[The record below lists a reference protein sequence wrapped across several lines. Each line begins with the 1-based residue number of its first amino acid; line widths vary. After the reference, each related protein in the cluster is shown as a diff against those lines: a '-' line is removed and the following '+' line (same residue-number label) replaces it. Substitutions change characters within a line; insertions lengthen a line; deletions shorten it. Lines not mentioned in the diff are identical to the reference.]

1 MISENTLREMV
12 RRIHA
17 LPQLEGCMVGF
28 QGNGQSRVLDPG
40 SCETPTSERVIVLI
54 EEVPFSDVAILA
66 ELDRWAASPSGSPE
80 GAPNPT
86 IVTNRSQLGPELIG
100 AGLSCGLTIVSA
112 VGVVGGVAGEVP
124 TGGASTFLVVASW
137 IGLTTSAIQCANGL
151 VRVAAIVGD
160 PGGDTL
166 SRWDSN
172 ATYTNSILVV
182 DAIGVATGVAG
193 IGAAGRNFWAV
204 LARQR
209 SFAARGLSFE
219 ALRGMNRA
227 GRLAAIREL
236 FEEAARTPEGR
247 EALILAARQAGLGA
261 STLQS
266 AEGLSV
272 RGASTLVRVITVE
285 TTRRLSASLRDVIA
299 GSIGIIASA
308 SPSSAIGS
316 ASGSLNSG
324 IGFVVNLIDA
334 GAPAGTTT

>member
-1 MISENTLREMV
+1 MIPEPILREMV
-12 RRIHA
+12 RRIHSFS
-17 LPQLEGCMVGF
+17 QLRGCMVGF

-40 SCETPTSERVIVLI
+40 SCVTPTSERVIVLI
-54 EEVPFSDVAILA
+54 EEVQISDAALLA
-66 ELDRWAASPSGSPE
+66 ELQRWASAPSGSPD
-80 GAPNPT
+80 GAPNPA

-137 IGLTTSAIQCANGL
+137 VGLTTSAIQCANGL
-151 VRVAAIVGD
+151 VRVAAIASD

-172 ATYTNSILVV
+172 ATYTNSILLV
-182 DAIGVATGVAG
+182 DAIGVVTGVAG
-193 IGAAGRNFWAV
+193 LGAAGRNLWAV

-209 SFAARGLSFE
+209 SFVARGLSFE

-227 GRLAAIREL
+227 GRLAVISEL

-247 EALILAARQAGLGA
+247 AALVAAAREAGIGA

-272 RGASTLVRVITVE
+272 RGASTLVRVISEE
-285 TTRRLSASLRDVIA
+285 TTRRLSASIRDILA
-299 GSIGIIASA
+299 GATGIIASA

-316 ASGSLNSG
+316 ASGSLNAAPG
-324 IGFVVNLIDA
+324 IILNLLDA